1 MSGLSERV
9 VKPEPDPQ
17 AARRREEREESEY
30 AYVRSHEDFEAEED
44 DYELDDGY

>member
-17 AARRREEREESEY
+17 AARRREEHEESEY